1 MLTDYFEHVVAGAP
15 LGYLAIAM
23 HANVVCGVVHI
34 VFVHHE
40 HLAEVIG
47 FSRLA
52 QDLTL
57 EVTQRG
63 KVPART
69 AAVLVFHA
77 GYRQLLYYREL
88 LCLLC
93 RHRHRHQ
100 GGSYQC
106 QCLLHCLYAPYLY
119 IVGAKLRKILRMIAM
134 SQRKYVKNI
143 MENLVDYIFLR
154 IFAVNIH
161 SLNK

>member
-63 KVPART
+63 KVPARS

-100 GGSYQC
+100 RGSYQC
-106 QCLLHCLYAPYLY
+106 QGFLHCLYAHFCQLWGQSYE
-119 IVGAKLRKILRMIAM
+119 
-134 SQRKYVKNI
+134 KYCV
-143 MENLVDYIFLR
+143 
-154 IFAVNIH
+154 
-161 SLNK
+161 